1 MKNAP
6 KNLITGEKG
15 HVPNKLMS
23 QNIKLASTTCDTSD
37 QTCDTSNHQKKGLQD
52 VHTASSAISVFTVEE
67 KQQPDALEN
76 IQWTICIR
84 LNFGLDK
91 NFITA

>member
-15 HVPNKLMS
+15 HVPNKLLS

-52 VHTASSAISVFTVEE
+52 VHTASSAIPFLQL
-67 KQQPDALEN
+67 K
-76 IQWTICIR
+76 
-84 LNFGLDK
+84 K
-91 NFITA
+91 NNSQMLWKTFNWISTKFWLSLAH